1 MVWSGHVSAPDPCVA
16 LIKAWV
22 LFVLESQDPAES
34 GPNPIKRGPGPVPG
48 VRSIP
53 AEVLDPV
60 WRSGPYM

>member
-34 GPNPIKRGPGPVPG
+34 GPDPIRE
-48 VRSIP
+48 VR
-53 AEVLDPV
+53 DPSQGSGLYPR
-60 WRSGPYM
+60 RS